1 MKKYLKLLG
10 QKLSELRFR
19 DKLTISY
26 ILLITV
32 PAIVIGIKYYNTS
45 SQIILENASKHI
57 YEIVKKDNQIIDNRL
72 NKLQESTLSTIS
84 NVELYT
90 LLNAMKTDDDMQ
102 LIQMDKRIKEILNQ
116 YFIENGDIFS
126 ANLLT
131 SYYTFG
137 SNNVSI
143 SQEKVLDSSV
153 YKDAKQAQ
161 GGLVWIPNY
170 EVSQIVKSG
179 EILNNNVNSFFAAAR
194 TINSTYFQNGSIHY
208 MSEGIERPVLLINV
222 KIDMFNSV
230 FADSLPVTG
239 AYTFVLSQDGRVISP
254 TQSNHIKS
262 YMDSDWFQDALLQKS
277 GSTITTIAG
286 KKLLVCFDRMQ
297 TTGWITAAFVPYDQ
311 LIVNL
316 SNLRTYTLYLSIFL
330 MVLSVIIAYLLS
342 GWLTNPI
349 KKLLV
354 ATHLI
359 GIGKFTTKIPV
370 VSDKEFSF
378 LFTKF
383 NQMNEKIQQLITEN
397 YEVKLREKEAEI
409 MALNLQLNPHFL
421 YNTLNIINWM
431 AMDKNQDDISRMI
444 MSLSTMLEYTVH
456 NKKEVVP
463 LREDMKWLKGY
474 LHIMS
479 TRYEGIFGVQIEIDP
494 SLDNCTVPKLFLQPI
509 IENAIIHG
517 FELLENGGMI
527 QIVGSHNDS
536 TVQFTVQD
544 NGKGMD
550 DDQKKDIMKDDS
562 EHVGISNI
570 DKRIK
575 LLFGQEYGISID
587 SQVGV
592 GTSVHIVFPFRKFES
607 SVDNF

>member
-1 MKKYLKLLG
+1 MNK
-10 QKLSELRFR
+10 LRFR

-32 PAIVIGIKYYNTS
+32 PSIVIGLKFYSTS

-57 YEIVKKDNQIIDNRL
+57 YEIVKKDNQIIDNKL
-72 NKLQESTLSTIS
+72 YKLQESTLSTIS
-84 NVELYT
+84 NVELYS
-90 LLNAMKTDDDMQ
+90 LLKAMKKEDDIQ
-102 LIQMDKRIKEILNQ
+102 LIQSDKRIKDILNQ
-116 YFIENGDIFS
+116 YFIENGDIYS

-131 SYYTFG
+131 SYFTFG
-137 SNNVSI
+137 STNVSI
-143 SQEKVLDSSV
+143 SQEKVLDSSI
-153 YKDAKQAQ
+153 YNKAKLSQ

-170 EVSQIVKSG
+170 EVSEIVKSG
-179 EILNNNVNSFFAAAR
+179 EILKNDEYSLFAAAR

-208 MSEGIERPVLLINV
+208 MEESIERPVLLINV
-222 KIDMFNSV
+222 KADLFHSV

-239 AYTFVLSQDGRVISP
+239 AYTYVLSREGRVISP
-254 TQSNHIKS
+254 SQSNHIKS
-262 YMDSDWFQDALLQKS
+262 YIDSKWFKDAALQNS
-277 GSTITTIAG
+277 GSLISMVGG
-286 KKLLVCFDRMQ
+286 KKMLVCFDRMQ

-330 MVLSVIIAYLLS
+330 MVLSIIIAYLLS

-359 GIGKFTTKIPV
+359 GFGKFTTKMPEL
-370 VSDKEFSF
+370 SDKEFGF
-378 LFTKF
+378 LFSKF

-431 AMDKNQDDISRMI
+431 AIDKNQDDISRMI
-444 MSLSTMLEYTVH
+444 ISLSTMLEYTVH
-456 NKKEVVP
+456 NKKEVVS
-463 LREDMKWLKGY
+463 LLEDMKWLKGY

-479 TRYEGIFGVQIEIDP
+479 TRYEGIFGVHYDMDP
-494 SLDNCTVPKLFLQPI
+494 DLNNCTVPKLFLQPI
-509 IENAIIHG
+509 IENSIIHG
-517 FELLENGGMI
+517 FDSLEKGGMI
-527 QIVGSHNDS
+527 RIIGRKNET
-536 TVQFTVQD
+536 TVHFTVQD
-544 NGKGMD
+544 NGKGISSAQM
-550 DDQKKDIMKDDS
+550 KKMMENDS
-562 EHVGISNI
+562 ERVGMSNI

-575 LLFGQEYGISID
+575 LLFGQEYGISFD

-592 GTSVHIVFPFRKFES
+592 GMSVHIVFPYRIFES
-607 SVDNF
+607 DVDIF

>member
-1 MKKYLKLLG
+1 MNK
-10 QKLSELRFR
+10 LRFR

-32 PAIVIGIKYYNTS
+32 PSIVIGLKYYSTS

-72 NKLQESTLSTIS
+72 YKLQESTLSTIS

-90 LLNAMKTDDDMQ
+90 LLNAMDKDDDMQ
-102 LIQMDKRIKEILNQ
+102 LIQSDKRIKEILNQ

-137 SNNVSI
+137 STNVSI
-143 SQEKVLDSSV
+143 SQEKVMDSSV
-153 YKDAKQAQ
+153 YQEAKQSE

-179 EILNNNVNSFFAAAR
+179 EILKNEEYSLFAAAR

-208 MSEGIERPVLLINV
+208 MDESIERPVLLINV
-222 KIDMFNSV
+222 KAAMFNSV

-239 AYTFVLSQDGRVISP
+239 AYTYVLSPEGRVISP
-254 TQSNHIKS
+254 SQSNHIKS
-262 YMDSDWFQDALLQKS
+262 YADSAWFKDAALKNS
-277 GSTITTIAG
+277 GSLISTIAG
-286 KKLLVCFDRMQ
+286 RKMLVCFDRMQ
-297 TTGWITAAFVPYDQ
+297 TTGWMTAAFVPYDQ

-330 MVLSVIIAYLLS
+330 MILSIIIAYFLS

-370 VSDKEFSF
+370 VSDKEFGF
-378 LFTKF
+378 LFSKF

-431 AMDKNQDDISRMI
+431 AIDKNQDEISRMI
-444 MSLSTMLEYTVH
+444 ISLSTMLEYTVH

-463 LREDMKWLKGY
+463 LLEDMKWLKGY

-479 TRYEGIFGVQIEIDP
+479 
-494 SLDNCTVPKLFLQPI
+494 
-509 IENAIIHG
+509 
-517 FELLENGGMI
+517 
-527 QIVGSHNDS
+527 
-536 TVQFTVQD
+536 
-544 NGKGMD
+544 
-550 DDQKKDIMKDDS
+550 
-562 EHVGISNI
+562 
-570 DKRIK
+570 
-575 LLFGQEYGISID
+575 
-587 SQVGV
+587 
-592 GTSVHIVFPFRKFES
+592 
-607 SVDNF
+607 

>member
-1 MKKYLKLLG
+1 MNK
-10 QKLSELRFR
+10 LRFR

-32 PAIVIGIKYYNTS
+32 PSIVIGLKYYSTS

-72 NKLQESTLSTIS
+72 YKLQESTLSTIS

-90 LLNAMKTDDDMQ
+90 LLNAMDKDDDMQ
-102 LIQMDKRIKEILNQ
+102 LIQSDKRIKEILNQ

-137 SNNVSI
+137 STNVSI
-143 SQEKVLDSSV
+143 SQEKVMDSSV
-153 YKDAKQAQ
+153 YQEAKQSE

-179 EILNNNVNSFFAAAR
+179 EILKNEEYSLFAAAR

-208 MSEGIERPVLLINV
+208 MDESIERPVLLINV
-222 KIDMFNSV
+222 KAAMFNSV

-239 AYTFVLSQDGRVISP
+239 AYTYVLSPEGRVISP
-254 TQSNHIKS
+254 SQSNHIKS
-262 YMDSDWFQDALLQKS
+262 YADSAWFKDAALKNS
-277 GSTITTIAG
+277 GSLISTIAG
-286 KKLLVCFDRMQ
+286 RKMLVCFDRMQ
-297 TTGWITAAFVPYDQ
+297 TTGWMTAAFVPYDQ

-330 MVLSVIIAYLLS
+330 MILSIIIAYFLS

-370 VSDKEFSF
+370 VSDKEFGF
-378 LFTKF
+378 LFSKF

-431 AMDKNQDDISRMI
+431 AIDKNQDEISRMI
-444 MSLSTMLEYTVH
+444 ISLSTMLEYTVH

-463 LREDMKWLKGY
+463 LLEDMKWLKGY

-479 TRYEGIFGVQIEIDP
+479 TRYEGIFGVQYEIDP
-494 SLDNCTVPKLFLQPI
+494 ALDNCTVPKLFLQPI

-517 FELLENGGMI
+517 FESLEKGGI
-527 QIVGSHNDS
+527 LRIVGWKSDTN
-536 TVQFTVQD
+536 VYFTVQD
-544 NGKGMD
+544 NGKGISDVQMKKIMD
-550 DDQKKDIMKDDS
+550 SDS
-562 EHVGISNI
+562 DHVGISNI

-575 LLFGQEYGISID
+575 LLFGQEYGITFD
-587 SQVGV
+587 SQVGS
-592 GTSVHIVFPFRKFES
+592 GTSVHIVFPYGIHES
-607 SVDNF
+607 NVDIF